1 MRSHSEGSCQQ
12 TIEDLRQQL
21 QLKDKQIDSLK
32 QEVAML
38 REQVRQLLHRLYGAS
53 SERSADNA
61 DQSTDAAEA
70 SDGVRDSGAAESSAS
85 AAITN
90 QADAQNEAANDD
102 VTANDSV
109 DNRNDQSGAQQTN
122 PKQNGKRSGKKP
134 RGGGR
139 KPLPKHLPRV
149 ALALAYAKNCLGCG
163 SPMRILGVRRVEKLA
178 VLPLLFYVIEYIYTH
193 TACPCCDDNICCPPA
208 EPSLVPGSQATP
220 ELLADLAINKVSDG
234 LPINRQDKRAKR
246 STCPIGRA
254 KLNRWFN
261 RLGLAL
267 TPFIKLL
274 VDAFNAHHTGHID
287 ETRLHV
293 IKEVGKKSKQLS
305 ALFIRTGGP
314 PSRPVMLV
322 DYRPD
327 KKEKTVFELLA
338 DFTGRNLVADMA
350 TAFKNFVKQATGV
363 TLYACHDHCRRKFK
377 EALKAIPLEQQKD
390 GVAAII
396 VELYKQLYAVERQ
409 VKGRSPR
416 VKKRLRR
423 RSRKILNRMYRIM
436 DAANARPK
444 SSLGKAIAYAK
455 NHKKELYAYLTEP
468 EAPISNILAEH
479 VAKKIAVA
487 RKNFLFSYVTDGA
500 HALANIMTVV
510 YTLELYPQHHLHS
523 YLTVLFLEL
532 PKAQTTEDLEALLP
546 WNITPEEVARR
557 VNQRPKPFGLSTP
570 IMAA

>member
-1 MRSHSEGSCQQ
+1 MSSHSEGSCQQ

-38 REQVRQLLHRLYGAS
+38 REQVCQLLHRLYGAS
-53 SERSADNA
+53 SERSAENA
-61 DQSTDAAEA
+61 GQSTDAADDLE
-70 SDGVRDSGAAESSAS
+70 GVGDSGAAESTAS
-85 AAITN
+85 DESN
-90 QADAQNEAANDD
+90 NGEKAQNQAANDD
-102 VTANDSV
+102 ATADDSA
-109 DNRNDQSGAQQTN
+109 DNRNDQSGAQQAN
-122 PKQNGKRSGKKP
+122 PKENGKRSGKKP

-139 KPLPKHLPRV
+139 KRLPKHLPRV
-149 ALALAYAKNCLGCG
+149 ALALAYAKKCADCG
-163 SPMRILGVRRVEKLA
+163 SLMRILGERRVEKLA
-178 VLPLLFYVIEYIYTH
+178 VLPLLFYVIEYVYTH
-193 TACPCCDDNICCPPA
+193 TACPCCDDKICCPPA

-220 ELLADLAINKVSDG
+220 ELLADLAINKVADG

-254 KLNRWFN
+254 KLNRWFI

-274 VDAFNAHHTGHID
+274 IDAFNAHHTGHID

-293 IKEVGKKSKQLS
+293 IREVGKKSKQLS

-314 PSRPVMLV
+314 PKRPLMLV

-327 KKEKTVFELLA
+327 KNEKTVFALLA

-363 TLYACHDHCRRKFK
+363 TLFACHDHCRRKFK
-377 EALKAIPLEQQKD
+377 EALKTIPVGQQQD
-390 GVAAII
+390 SVAWII
-396 VELYKQLYAVERQ
+396 IELYKKLYAVEREA
-409 VKGRSPR
+409 KGRSPR

-487 RKNFLFSYVTDGA
+487 RKNFLFCYVADGA

-532 PKAQTTEDLEALLP
+532 PKAETTEDLEALLP
-546 WNITPEEVARR
+546 WNLTPEEVARR
-557 VNQRPKPFGLSTP
+557 VNQRPKPFGFSAPT
-570 IMAA
+570 MAA

>member
-1 MRSHSEGSCQQ
+1 MCSHSEGSCQQ
-12 TIEDLRQQL
+12 TIEDFRQQL
-21 QLKDKQIDSLK
+21 QLKDQEIDSLK

-53 SERSADNA
+53 SERSAGNV
-61 DQSTDAAEA
+61 DQSTDVADG
-70 SDGVRDSGAAESSAS
+70 SDNVRDSGAAESGNGDAS
-85 AAITN
+85 N
-90 QADAQNEAANDD
+90 NRENAQNKATNDV
-102 VTANDSV
+102 VTANDSA
-109 DNRNDQSGAQQTN
+109 DDRHDQSGAQQAN

-149 ALALAYAKNCLGCG
+149 PLLLAYAKNCAGCG
-163 SPMRILGVRRVEKLA
+163 SVMRILGERRVEKLA

-208 EPSLVPGSQATP
+208 EPSLVPSSQATP
-220 ELLADLAINKVSDG
+220 ELLADLAINKVADG

-254 KLNRWFN
+254 KLNRWFIH
-261 RLGLAL
+261 LGLAL
-267 TPFIKLL
+267 APFIKLL
-274 VDAFNAHHTGHID
+274 VDAFNTHHTGHID

-314 PSRPVMLV
+314 PKRPVMLV

-327 KKEKTVFELLA
+327 KNEKTVFELLA

-350 TAFKNFVKQATGV
+350 TAFKNFVKQATGI
-363 TLYACHDHCRRKFK
+363 TLFACHDHCRRKFK
-377 EALKAIPLEQQKD
+377 EALKAIPLGHQKD
-390 GVAAII
+390 CVAAII

-409 VKGRSPR
+409 AKGRSPR
-416 VKKRLRR
+416 VKKRLRQ

-436 DAANARPK
+436 DVANARPK

-455 NHKKELYAYLTEP
+455 NHKTELYAYLSEP
-468 EAPISNILAEH
+468 QAPISNILAEH

-487 RKNFLFSYVTDGA
+487 RKNFLFSFVANGA
-500 HALANIMTVV
+500 EALANIMTVV

-532 PKAQTTEDLEALLP
+532 PKAETIEELEALLP

-557 VNQRPKPFGLSTP
+557 VNQRPKPFGISAP
-570 IMAA
+570 KMAA